1 MEGLSDDGARRGG
14 SQPST
19 NAGAAAPFPSPRHHG
34 HGAAGLSP
42 SVAGSA
48 LPQGGQVQ
56 AGSATATTQGS
67 TLTVNQS
74 TNNAVINWNTFN
86 IGAGGTVNINM
97 PGSTSVQLDRV
108 TGALGP
114 SQIFGS
120 LNSNGIVY
128 LVNPNGMLFGRGSS
142 VNAAGFLATTH
153 DIANSDFLAGRYNF
167 NISGNPAASI
177 VNRGTITAALVAP
190 GVRNSGTITATLG
203 TVALASA
210 NGFTLDFYG
219 DRLITL
225 AVNDAIATKVMDVA
239 TGKPL
244 SSLVTNTG
252 KLSADGGKV
261 VLTAAAARAV
271 VDSVIN
277 TSGVIEANVIGS
289 KGGTIVLAAATGAR
303 KPAGAP
309 VQAVKVAGTLSAS
322 GQNAGQSGGKIKITG
337 ENISLTG
344 ATLDAS
350 GQAGGG
356 TVLVGAGL
364 KPAPTG
370 QGKFVATA

>member
-1 MEGLSDDGARRGG
+1 MRRRLNLFLATTAMV
-14 SQPST
+14 PL
-19 NAGAAAPFPSPRHHG
+19 
-34 HGAAGLSP
+34 GLSP
-42 SVAGSA
+42 SLAGSA
-48 LPQGGQVQ
+48 LPQGAQVQ
-56 AGSATATTQGS
+56 AGSATVTTQGS
-67 TLTVNQS
+67 TLTINQT

-97 PGSTSVQLDRV
+97 PGSTSVELDRV
-108 TGALGP
+108 TGGLGP

-153 DIANSDFLAGRYNF
+153 DIANSDFMAGRYNF

-177 VNRGTITAALVAP
+177 VNRGTITAASGGFAALVAP

-203 TVALASA
+203 TVGLASA

-225 AVNDAIATKVMDVA
+225 AVNDSIATQVMDVA

-244 SSLVTNTG
+244 SSLVGNTG
-252 KLSADGGKV
+252 KLSANGGKV
-261 VLTAAAARAV
+261 VLTAAAARTV

-277 TSGVIEANVIGS
+277 TKGVIEANAIGS
-289 KGGTIVLAAATGAR
+289 KGGTIVLAAATGSR
-303 KPAGAP
+303 KPAGP
-309 VQAVKVAGTLSAS
+309 KQTIKIAGTLSAS
-322 GQNAGQSGGKIKITG
+322 GKGAGQTGGRIKVTG
-337 ENISLTG
+337 ENIALHG

-350 GQAGGG
+350 GMAGPMPVRLGCDSKWHRAIWFHG
-356 TVLVGAGL
+356 MGQFRAQPLV
-364 KPAPTG
+364 
-370 QGKFVATA
+370 F